1 MSEIEN
7 IDLRSNDVQE
17 VLNRPPKWILRNGIV
32 LVFIILTGILVGSC
46 FFKYP
51 DVLSAPIVITT
62 ENLPFDIVAKSS
74 RRIDT
79 IMVKNKQQVFQNQLL
94 GVLEN
99 SAKTS
104 DVLFLDS
111 VLNCVNL
118 SVENSGIEVF
128 SVIDKYLKLGELQP
142 IYANLIKSVESL
154 SFFIKT
160 DYYSKKIRTLTLQ
173 KNVQQR
179 IVKQNMR
186 LQQISLKQL
195 NAAYNQFK
203 IDSALYKKDAL
214 SSFEYENSKKTY
226 LQVVQNYEYS
236 QSNIESQKIA
246 LLQSEQQILDLE
258 QQKNEQFLQLKTDIY
273 NNLEN
278 LKSQIVVFKQTYYL
292 ISQIDGIVAFT
303 NYSQKNQNVLAGETI
318 MTIVPKENKKIVGKI
333 YLSPKGAGKVKVGQ
347 RINVK
352 LDDFPYNE
360 YGILH
365 TEVKSISLVPT
376 KRDNTNQYVIQV
388 EFPSKLQTTY
398 GKTIDFRQQMVGH
411 ADIITED
418 TRLIERLLNPLRA
431 IFDK

>member
-236 QSNIESQKIA
+236 QSNIESQKLA

-352 LDDFPYNE
+352 LEDFPYNE

-398 GKTIDFRQQMVGH
+398 GKTIDFRQQMVEH

>member
-236 QSNIESQKIA
+236 QSNIESQKLA

-365 TEVKSISLVPT
+365 T
-376 KRDNTNQYVIQV
+376 
-388 EFPSKLQTTY
+388 
-398 GKTIDFRQQMVGH
+398 
-411 ADIITED
+411 
-418 TRLIERLLNPLRA
+418 
-431 IFDK
+431 